1 MFPPAGAAPRF
12 CTNEEMQSFYAATL
26 DAFPEPRIMRGAERA
41 AAKQCRNV
49 KPSKAVFFCGTFF
62 TKEKAS
68 VLYGLGFAVR
78 ETLEALIRARQEYEA
93 GDNYPVLATSPYSRA
108 FQILE
113 NGRLHER
120 DDDLFHGKFLDGA
133 LAEVNINRFMCCE
146 ICRAFMYS
154 VRQGQKACSQRCNA
168 VRRVRAW
175 RAKKDKYK
183 FNRYIA
189 DQKKERRK

>member
-1 MFPPAGAAPRF
+1 MFPPAGAASRF
-12 CTNEEMQSFYAATL
+12 CTDEEMQNFYTATL
-26 DAFPEPRIMRGAERA
+26 DAFPEPRLLRGVERA
-41 AAKQCRNV
+41 AAKQFPNV
-49 KPSKAVFFCGTFF
+49 KPSKAAFFCETFF
-62 TKEKAS
+62 TKERAS
-68 VLYGLGFAVR
+68 LLYALGFAVR
-78 ETLEALIRARQEYEA
+78 ETLEALIRASQEYEA
-93 GDNYPVLATSPYSRA
+93 GENSPVFATSPYSRA
-108 FQILE
+108 FRILE

-120 DDDLFHGKFLDGA
+120 DDDLFHGKFLKGA
-133 LAEVNINRFMCCE
+133 LAEVNINRFMRCE